1 MVNGV
6 DDAVVANAHLPA
18 MVASTTAATA
28 TTTTGMIAT
37 ASAAATDD
45 AEPMTRCD
53 CNNVVV
59 VPPPTAS
66 QSSQSQTGV
75 ASAFPIVSIWMI
87 WNHSSKSFEWKIY
100 FYRDF

>member
-6 DDAVVANAHLPA
+6 DDAVVANTHLLA
-18 MVASTTAATA
+18 VATSTITATAATTTMTTAATA
-28 TTTTGMIAT
+28 MTM
-37 ASAAATDD
+37 AAAMTTDD

-66 QSSQSQTGV
+66 LQSSQSQTGV
-75 ASAFPIVSIWMI
+75 ASAFPIVSNLYILYI
-87 WNHSSKSFEWKIY
+87 
-100 FYRDF
+100 